1 MDQIVDFN
9 FLIFI
14 KETYPV
20 TFISIVLV
28 AFGYAMG
35 SVGFRHHIKSLNEV
49 IIDTLQRI
57 LERLH

>member
-20 TFISIVLV
+20 AFISVVLV
-28 AFGYAMG
+28 EFGYTMA

-49 IIDTLQRI
+49 IIKTLQQI